1 MQKMVALTY
10 KNKHF
15 FLGEESILCCF
26 LLFHFCGLQTQSMR
40 SGLFTF
46 IPGPSAALCYFKMNS

>member
-26 LLFHFCGLQTQSMR
+26 LLFHFSGLQTQSMQ
-40 SGLFTF
+40 SGRVYLHPQSQGYSVLF
-46 IPGPSAALCYFKMNS
+46 